1 MRTKMKLMKPLA
13 TQNTAVSNLHRG
25 HNYKCT
31 SSVNSG
37 PSQKKKKT
45 TTTTA
50 YRDVKTVF
58 NRRRK
63 FYFQAA
69 KNKDFRERSFLCFAL
84 CLPFRVQKISVL
96 VTWSRISEKSQLT
109 VFPDSASKSV
119 HVPSDKGKFCVLLRS
134 NAIIFTNAYLLN
146 PPCF

>member
-1 MRTKMKLMKPLA
+1 MTNKHGEAGLSTMRTKMKLMKPLA

-50 YRDVKTVF
+50 YRDVE
-58 NRRRK
+58 NR
-63 FYFQAA
+63 
-69 KNKDFRERSFLCFAL
+69 L
-84 CLPFRVQKISVL
+84 
-96 VTWSRISEKSQLT
+96 
-109 VFPDSASKSV
+109 
-119 HVPSDKGKFCVLLRS
+119 
-134 NAIIFTNAYLLN
+134 
-146 PPCF
+146 